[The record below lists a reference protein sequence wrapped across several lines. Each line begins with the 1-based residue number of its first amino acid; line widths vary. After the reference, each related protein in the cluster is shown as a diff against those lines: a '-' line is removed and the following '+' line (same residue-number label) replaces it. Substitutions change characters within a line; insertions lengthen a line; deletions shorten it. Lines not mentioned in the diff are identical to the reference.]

1 MRQAV
6 REQDHEARWRIE
18 RQLVNK
24 LHEAVPAIPV
34 YIASDHY
41 TLAPGVGGFSWS
53 PMGFY
58 ELSGMTR
65 S

>member
-1 MRQAV
+1 V
-6 REQDHEARWRIE
+6 RELDDEARWRIE
-18 RQLVNK
+18 RQLVDK

-34 YIASDHY
+34 YTAVDHF
-41 TLAPGVGGFSWS
+41 TLAPGVRGFSWS

-58 ELSGMTR
+58 ELSAMAR